1 MKSNWI
7 FSLNIK
13 KAALIVALVFASS
26 FSYSQL
32 DSVNVNITFTTEVD
46 STTTDSLGMYVV
58 DDVININAS
67 VYDVDFLGEVI
78 VTIYDHATNY
88 PIAMLKMTKQ
98 QIIDADQKVG
108 STVTLKIYGIDNAG
122 SYRVETQ
129 VRNFQGANFPMVITN
144 YNTI

>member
-1 MKSNWI
+1 MNSNWI

-13 KAALIVALVFASS
+13 KAALVIVLVFASS

-32 DSVNVNITFTTEVD
+32 DSVNVDITFTTEVD
-46 STTTDSLGMYVV
+46 STTTDSLGMYVI
-58 DDVININAS
+58 DDVINVNAS

-78 VTIYDHATNY
+78 VTVYDHATDY

-108 STVTLKIYGIDNAG
+108 STVTLKIYGIDDAG
-122 SYRVETQ
+122 SYRIETQ

>member
-13 KAALIVALVFASS
+13 KAALIIALVFASS

-78 VTIYDHATNY
+78 VTIYDHATDY

>member
-1 MKSNWI
+1 MNSNWI
-7 FSLNIK
+7 FSLNLK
-13 KAALIVALVFASS
+13 KAALIIVLVFASS

-32 DSVNVNITFTTEVD
+32 DSVLVNITFTTEVD
-46 STTTDSLGMYVV
+46 STTTDSLGMYVI

-78 VTIYDHATNY
+78 VTVYDHAADY

-98 QIIDADQKVG
+98 QLIDANQKVG

-122 SYRVETQ
+122 SYRIETQ

-144 YNTI
+144 YNII